1 MKDKNLDNLEKK
13 QSLAKEPQEP
23 DIRLLNEQLRNHVM
37 TLQEKNAVLKN
48 TLSRTK
54 EEIEAIKEEVQKLKA
69 PPLPYGTFVR
79 KSESADLIVISVE
92 GRLMEVNLANPD
104 IDVDKLEAGQYLL
117 LNPGY
122 NAIDLRSPLEVGE
135 IGKIVDLLDDQRI
148 IVKSHE
154 SDEMVMNIAD
164 TLSDTKLRVGDNI
177 RYDRASLMAYEIMPK
192 SEVEDVVLEEIPDV
206 TYDDIG
212 GLEDQLEQIKDAIEL
227 PYIYG
232 YLYRQYS
239 LKPPKG
245 ILLYGPPGCGKTL
258 VAKAVANS
266 LSARIHSTLRNIR
279 DALEVLISL
288 RKKNAAYKD
297 VAEKFEA
304 LRYEIYEYQSI
315 YRYTHEKNVEDIY
328 DKLNNSSVLG
338 NFIRRTEGDRNSPRL
353 VCNIDD
359 WHDLLIELKEL
370 GYGELTDKK
379 RIGEMLEKKRKNYFV
394 QREKVSD
401 EDYAANW
408 LEDFLTNNGI
418 DPQGDLVKELK
429 RTEEKL
435 GGGVESYFL
444 NIKGPELL
452 NKYVGETEHKI
463 REVFMKARE
472 KAQRGL
478 PVIVFFDEMESIF
491 RTRGSGISSDV
502 ESTIVPQFLAEIDGV
517 EKLDNV
523 ITIGASNRQDLI
535 DPAVLRPGRLDVKIR
550 IDRPDKEAARDI
562 FSKYL
567 TDDVPLAKDD
577 FDESKMNKAE
587 ILKALIN
594 VAVEDMYSEKP
605 ENRFLKVTYRNRE
618 QEILYFKDFSS
629 GAMIE
634 GIVSR
639 AKTYA
644 IKRTILSGGRGLRK
658 EDLIEAI
665 RDEYKENEDLP
676 NTTNPDDW
684 AKISGKK
691 GEKIVS
697 IETMLPKKQ
706 KEPRGESEEVTVSNR
721 YL

>member
-1 MKDKNLDNLEKK
+1 MKEKKPDNLEKV
-13 QSLAKEPQEP
+13 KEIHDNDTEL
-23 DIRLLNEQLRNHVM
+23 INRQLRNHVM
-37 TLQEKNAVLKN
+37 TLQEKNATLKS

-54 EEIEAIKEEVQKLKA
+54 EEIDAIKEEVKKLKS

-79 KSESADLIVISVE
+79 KSESPDLIVISVE
-92 GRLMEVNLANPD
+92 GRLMEVNVASAD
-104 IDVDKLEAGQYLL
+104 IDVDKLEAGQFLL

-122 NAIDLRSPLEVGE
+122 NAIELRSPQEVGE
-135 IGKIVDLLDDQRI
+135 IGKIVDIIENNRI
-148 IVKSHE
+148 IIRSHE
-154 SDEMVMNIAD
+154 SDEVVINIAESLAD
-164 TLSDTKLRVGDNI
+164 KKLRVGDNI
-177 RYDRASLMAYEIMPK
+177 RYDRASLMAFEIMPK

-232 YLYRQYS
+232 YLYQQYS

-266 LSARIHSTLRNIR
+266 LSARIHATLRNVR
-279 DALEVLISL
+279 DALEVLITLSQ
-288 RKKNAAYKD
+288 KNAVYKD

-315 YRYTHEKNVEDIY
+315 YRYTQEDDVESLY
-328 DKLNNSSVLG
+328 DKLDNSSVLG
-338 NFIRRTEGDRNSPRL
+338 NFIRRTEGDRSSPRL

-370 GYGELTDKK
+370 GYGDLADKK

-401 EDYAANW
+401 EEYAANW
-408 LEDFLTNNGI
+408 LRDFLTNNGI
-418 DPQGDLVKELK
+418 DLKGSLEKELK
-429 RTEEKL
+429 KTEEKL

-550 IDRPDKEAARDI
+550 IDRPDKDAARDI

-577 FDESKMNKAE
+577 FDENKMSKREMLVE
-587 ILKALIN
+587 LIDT
-594 VAVEDMYSEKP
+594 AVEDMYSEKS

-644 IKRTILSGGRGLRK
+644 IKRTILAGGRGLRQD
-658 EDLIEAI
+658 DLIEAI

-706 KEPRGESEEVTVSNR
+706 KDPKQAPEEVTVSNR